1 MLYYVIQRKG
11 MLHGENRYTNQSAC
25 NQPVQSPAG
34 ASGGTGAPQRL
45 LPDPLGHGGIS
56 GTGGGEGELRLLNF
70 YSHYFHITEQPGACA
85 VYAGLWL
92 FCFPSSLPSS
102 PGGTQTRPPSCPAV
116 IRPSSAKGRLSFQP
130 VGDGLAPPAVPSCCG
145 PPETL

>member
-1 MLYYVIQRKG
+1 MAKTDTQISLRVTSQFK
-11 MLHGENRYTNQSAC
+11 A
-25 NQPVQSPAG
+25 
-34 ASGGTGAPQRL
+34 RL
-45 LPDPLGHGGIS
+45 ERQAERERRSVSNLILKVM
-56 GTGGGEGELRLLNF
+56 EEYLEQQEEEKENF

-145 PPETL
+145 PPETP